1 MDDIALYYDPRNAP
15 VAGLPPMFGMPT
27 QAQPQQQPRV
37 YYPTA
42 PAVRPAAPPMA
53 LPVKSLAP
61 AAPSGA
67 MYYAPTPYPYG
78 YPPAAYQQNAGGA
91 RRLWRDLSAGDLISL
106 ATQFV
111 TAFRTLPAAPTDR
124 GDVNTN
130 VVNGVAFL
138 DAAMRHFK
146 TAAQLNAIGNV
157 AGRLVG

>member
-15 VAGLPPMFGMPT
+15 FAGWPPMFGMPT
-27 QAQPQQQPRV
+27 QAQAQPQPRV

-42 PAVRPAAPPMA
+42 PVARPTAPPMA
-53 LPVKSLAP
+53 PPVKSLAP
-61 AAPSGA
+61 AAPSSA
-67 MYYAPTPYPYG
+67 MYYAPPPYPYG